1 MTGHRILITGGAGF
15 IGSNLT
21 DHLLEQGHRV
31 ICLDNFST
39 GRRENL
45 LSALKNPNFTLQEGD
60 IRDSALC
67 RELCAGVDYV
77 FHEAALGSVPRSLAD
92 PGTVNDV
99 NVGGFVN
106 MLKAAADAG
115 VRRFIYASSSSVYG
129 DDPALPKK
137 EGRIGKALSPYAVTK
152 YADEVYAEVF
162 SRLYGLQCVGLRYFN
177 VYGRRQNPAGEYAA
191 VIPRFAAALLEHRRP
206 VIYGDGSQS
215 RDFTYID
222 NVLSANELAMEI
234 PALPAGR
241 NAPVCNIACGTG
253 LCSAEKGGY
262 CPFPCGY
269 QSCRPS
275 SRLCPAEEFQGR
287 NRSRRRMVPQFCS
300 GLLSASACRGITRES
315 FFRKIPSWKISS
327 PVSPCTASAMRKDRG
342 KQKRFPQANETG
354 GMKRRE

>member
-1 MTGHRILITGGAGF
+1 MKMTAHNILITGGAGF

-21 DHLLEQGHRV
+21 DRLLARGHRV

-45 LSALKNPNFTLQEGD
+45 LSALENPNFTLKEGD

-77 FHEAALGSVPRSLAD
+77 FHEAALGSVPRSIAD

-115 VRRFIYASSSSVYG
+115 VKRFIYASSSSVYG
-129 DDPALPKK
+129 DDPALPKR
-137 EGRIGKALSPYAVTK
+137 EERIGKALSPYAVTK
-152 YADEVYAEVF
+152 YADEVYADVF
-162 SRLYGLQCVGLRYFN
+162 SRLYGLETIGLRYFN
-177 VYGRRQNPAGEYAA
+177 VFGRRQNPAGEYAA
-191 VIPRFAAALLEHRRP
+191 VIPRFAAALLEHRQP

-241 NAPVCNIACGTG
+241 NAPVCNIACGKGVTLLELFRDLRDCLG
-253 LCSAEKGGY
+253 KADPSILPIEAAFAPPRKGDIAHSLADISLAARLLGYVPLKNFSEGIALAAEWYRNSA
-262 CPFPCGY
+262 
-269 QSCRPS
+269 
-275 SRLCPAEEFQGR
+275 PAFSTPAPAGE
-287 NRSRRRMVPQFCS
+287 
-300 GLLSASACRGITRES
+300 
-315 FFRKIPSWKISS
+315 
-327 PVSPCTASAMRKDRG
+327 
-342 KQKRFPQANETG
+342 
-354 GMKRRE
+354 

>member
-1 MTGHRILITGGAGF
+1 MKMTGHRILITGGAGF

-222 NVLSANELAMEI
+222 NVLSANRRAMEI
-234 PALPAGR
+234 PALPAPAGE
-241 NAPVCNIACGTG
+241 NAAVCNIACGEAVSLLELFRDLRDCLGKTDPSILSIEPAFAPPRKG
-253 LCSAEKGGY
+253 DIAHSLADISLAARLLGYVPLKNFREGIALAAEWYRNSA
-262 CPFPCGY
+262 
-269 QSCRPS
+269 
-275 SRLCPAEEFQGR
+275 PAF
-287 NRSRRRMVPQFCS
+287 
-300 GLLSASACRGITRES
+300 
-315 FFRKIPSWKISS
+315 S
-327 PVSPCTASAMRKDRG
+327 PPAPAG
-342 KQKRFPQANETG
+342 E
-354 GMKRRE
+354 